1 MYEAVIFL
9 ICFVS
14 ACWALVITCVLLA
27 LLFSLFYAIREFDRF
42 LHQVSA
48 FAKPLTLYQNM
59 NVLDDISNT
68 PMIPTTMQN
77 GWL

>member
-1 MYEAVIFL
+1 MHAIVNLISFAEFTSVYEAVIFL

-42 LHQVSA
+42 SHQE
-48 FAKPLTLYQNM
+48 
-59 NVLDDISNT
+59 
-68 PMIPTTMQN
+68 
-77 GWL
+77 